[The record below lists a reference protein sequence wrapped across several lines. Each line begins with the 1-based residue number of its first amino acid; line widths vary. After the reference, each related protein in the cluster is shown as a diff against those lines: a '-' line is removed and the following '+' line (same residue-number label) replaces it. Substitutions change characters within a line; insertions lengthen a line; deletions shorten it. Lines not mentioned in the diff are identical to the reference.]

1 MILKH
6 FVPFRILLFSIL
18 YSTKIQEFCNVFFDK
33 NLSVS
38 GFLTTDAADLQIYA
52 KDIISDIHGS

>member
-38 GFLTTDAADLQIYA
+38 NFLTTDAADL
-52 KDIISDIHGS
+52 